1 MTNRDALRA
10 ALAPLLADTDGV
22 ALADHLMAEGIPAGP
37 VLEIPEVMEHPQV
50 RARDMVVEQDGGRV
64 IGTPIKMDRTPGD
77 PRTPAPLFSEHA
89 RQVLAAA
96 GYADGEIDALM
107 ASGVVSAGE

>member
-1 MTNRDALRA
+1 MSK
-10 ALAPLLADTDGV
+10 
-22 ALADHLMAEGIPAGP
+22 
-37 VLEIPEVMEHPQV
+37 EIG
-50 RARDMVVEQDGGRV
+50 GGRV

-89 RQVLAAA
+89 RQVLAA